1 MDEKGDPSGEEAP
14 KAIKP
19 TSKEF
24 RKTWGFRRTTIAKRE
39 GAGDAEAD
47 TLEPSPRQQQS
58 PSLRRSGRQPKR
70 TERVEEFLTTVRRR
84 GRRSAPASLEDSG
97 EPASCPATDAETA
110 SEGSVESASDGKSGP
125 RSSSTGAKQ
134 RQASSA
140 KAREGED
147 EDDTSDS
154 DSDGLTLKELQN
166 RLRKKREQEP
176 TDRPTRGIQNRL
188 RRKRREED
196 PAETVDVQADDAME
210 GSLPSSREPEGDL
223 GAAAQAAKEDREG
236 RPDGRVAP
244 GGRAEEAADSVRH
257 KPECEV
263 YDPSALYCL
272 CRQPHNNR
280 FMICCD
286 RCEEWFH
293 GDCVGISEA
302 RGRLLE
308 RNGEDYICPNCTI
321 LQVQDEASSEAT
333 DMQDTRSGPLGAD
346 STDFT
351 SIGTVEQKSSEDQG
365 IKGRIEK
372 ATNPSGKKK
381 LKIFQPVVEAPGA
394 AKCIGPGCS
403 SVAQP
408 DSVYCSND
416 CILKHAA
423 ATMRFLSAG
432 KEQKPKAKEK
442 LKTKPEKIVLQKCSV
457 QAGIK
462 ISSVHKR
469 LASDKKEN
477 AVKKAAVAPPRNEVL
492 TKEPACESST
502 PSWASDHNYNAV
514 KPEQT
519 AAPWPPL
526 LYKCMYHPGGTL
538 DPSWSFWTAM
548 HLGLFRARSSS
559 HVWCC
564 TCRDR
569 SPCPRPGGLLSLAHP
584 SLVCRDFLSVFPKSC
599 TSSWLNVH
607 L

>member
-1 MDEKGDPSGEEAP
+1 MDEKGDPSGEDAP

-39 GAGDAEAD
+39 GAGDVEVDA
-47 TLEPSPRQQQS
+47 LEPLPRQQQS

-84 GRRSAPASLEDSG
+84 GRRGTPVSLEDSA
-97 EPASCPATDAETA
+97 EPASCPVTDAESA
-110 SEGSVESASDGKSGP
+110 SEGSVESTSDGKSGP
-125 RSSSTGAKQ
+125 RSGSTGAKE
-134 RQASSA
+134 RTASSA
-140 KAREGED
+140 KARGRGD

-166 RLRKKREQEP
+166 RLRRKREQEP
-176 TDRPTRGIQNRL
+176 TDRPPKGIPNRL
-188 RRKRREED
+188 RKKHREED
-196 PAETVDVQADDAME
+196 PVETMDVEAGDTVE
-210 GSLPSSREPEGDL
+210 GSLPVPQEPEADL
-223 GAAAQAAKEDREG
+223 GAASQVAKMDRESQLEG
-236 RPDGRVAP
+236 RAAP
-244 GGRAEEAADSVRH
+244 GGNAEEPGDAVRH

-263 YDPSALYCL
+263 YDPNALYCL

-321 LQVQDEASSEAT
+321 LQVQDEPSSETTGTQDSRSRPADADGT
-333 DMQDTRSGPLGAD
+333 DC
-346 STDFT
+346 T

-372 ATNPSGKKK
+372 AANPSGKKK
-381 LKIFQPVVEAPGA
+381 LKIFQPVIEAPGA
-394 AKCIGPGCS
+394 ARCIGPGCS

-408 DSVYCSND
+408 DSVYCSSD

-432 KEQKPKAKEK
+432 KEQKPKPKEK
-442 LKTKPEKIVLQKCSV
+442 PKTKPEKIILQKCSV

-469 LASDKKEN
+469 LAPDKKEN
-477 AVKKAAVAPPRNEVL
+477 TAKKVAVVPPRSEVL
-492 TKEPACESST
+492 AKEPTCESST

-514 KPEQT
+514 KPEKT

-526 LYKCMYHPGGTL
+526 LYKSESGKGARCLALKVRRHPDVYH
-538 DPSWSFWTAM
+538 SAVTAV
-548 HLGLFRARSSS
+548 G
-559 HVWCC
+559 
-564 TCRDR
+564 
-569 SPCPRPGGLLSLAHP
+569 SPRGGLSTQSAPSTRDPHFFVYRGNLLPLAQ
-584 SLVCRDFLSVFPKSC
+584 
-599 TSSWLNVH
+599 
-607 L
+607 